1 MSKVD
6 LPGGDAVRQAGTVTR
21 EALASPWA
29 ERLARFG
36 YAAKGL
42 VYGLAGLLSLQV
54 ALGLGGT
61 TTDSRG
67 ALHALAAQPHGAF
80 MLALVALGLAGY
92 VFWRLVQALL
102 DPERKGN
109 DPGGLFQR
117 AGYAASGLVYGAL
130 AVTAAQM
137 ALGAP
142 AAEGAAP
149 QDWTARLLGQPFGGW
164 LVLLGGLVVIGVG
177 LYQLYYAATA
187 GFRKHFKSAAM
198 EPAIATRA
206 IRISQFGVA
215 ARGLVLGFLG
225 LFLVQAGLSH
235 DPSRVRG
242 VGEILNFLLE
252 QPYGELLLGAA
263 ALGFIAYAV
272 YNFLEARY
280 HHIVI
285 PTPAPGA

>member
-6 LPGGDAVRQAGTVTR
+6 VPGGDAVRQAGAATQ

-36 YAAKGL
+36 YTAKGL
-42 VYGLAGLLSLQV
+42 VYGLAGVLSLQV

-61 TTDSRG
+61 TTGSHG
-67 ALHALAAQPHGAF
+67 ALHAVAGQAHGAF
-80 MLALVALGLAGY
+80 MLGLVALGLAGY

-102 DPERKGN
+102 DPEHKGSE
-109 DPGGLFQR
+109 PAGLLQR

-130 AVTAAQM
+130 AVTAVQM

-142 AAEGAAP
+142 TAEGAAP
-149 QDWTARLLGQPFGGW
+149 QDWTAHLLGQPFGGW

-177 LYQLYYAATA
+177 LFQLYYAATA
-187 GFRKHFKSAAM
+187 GFRKHFKAAEM
-198 EPAIATRA
+198 EPAIAARV

-215 ARGLVLGFLG
+215 ARGLVLSLLG
-225 LFLVQAGLSH
+225 LFLVQASLSN
-235 DPSRVRG
+235 DPSRVHG
-242 VGEILNFLLE
+242 VGETLNLLLE
-252 QPYGELLLGAA
+252 QPYGNLLLGAA

-272 YNFLEARY
+272 YNLVEARY
-280 HHIVI
+280 HRIVI
-285 PTPAPGA
+285 PTSAPGA